1 MKLPLSGVR
10 TSAEI
15 AIELKPFWHEHEYDY
30 PSFRECIFM
39 ALKEDF
45 MYVNWDGRTFLSCQ
59 NDGVYI
65 LFSTLG
71 ARQNTLFLTPPAAAA
86 LEEYLLQLLLRA
98 QGPFQFFIFI
108 KLSKTL
114 DSASAAA
121 AAAHLFWLKT
131 VNEQTL
137 LIYENNFLEWISA
150 FRAIEKYSWIQ
161 LV

>member
-1 MKLPLSGVR
+1 MKIPLLLLRNLYSSILL
-10 TSAEI
+10 TLAEI

-71 ARQNTLFLTPPAAAA
+71 ARQNTLFLTPPAAA
-86 LEEYLLQLLLRA
+86 LEEYYSSSSELRVHFNFSSLSNWARLLTQLQLLLLIFLTKDSERA
-98 QGPFQFFIFI
+98 NVVVTILGILYI
-108 KLSKTL
+108 IN
-114 DSASAAA
+114 
-121 AAAHLFWLKT
+121 H
-131 VNEQTL
+131 
-137 LIYENNFLEWISA
+137 
-150 FRAIEKYSWIQ
+150 R
-161 LV
+161 